1 MQKWLITSGIIVFVA
16 VTVFVLAVDDSSQ
29 RKKVQ
34 FTNQSLVLNNEN
46 TDVKNEKV
54 NVNLG
59 GTKLEN
65 KDISASNKSINIKS
79 NNTNFDNVS
88 GNYSNQQTNYSNSD
102 ESFKSQDT
110 KFNRQLNDYENQK
123 SKIKSIENSF
133 KNKSVKASSDNFEPV
148 KRNRYI
154 VKDIDWN
161 TWKSNFINQIIDD
174 SMYIKSLDNYD
185 VGSWFYYSFNV
196 DKYGRISDITV
207 KSMYLSSI
215 DKDRIRKLI
224 KSYEYKDITVFPANT
239 RKTTAKV
246 DAVVMLGNS
255 EKKAR
260 PSDFNENEQVKIQ
273 MPY

>member
-185 VGSWFYYSFNV
+185 IGSWFYYSFNV

-224 KSYEYKDITVFPANT
+224 KSYEYEDITVFPANT

>member
-123 SKIKSIENSF
+123 SKIKSIENRF

>member
-65 KDISASNKSINIKS
+65 KDISPSNKSINIKS

-123 SKIKSIENSF
+123 SKIKRIENSF
-133 KNKSVKASSDNFEPV
+133 KNKPVKASSDNFEPV

-185 VGSWFYYSFNV
+185 IGSWFYYSFNV

>member
-133 KNKSVKASSDNFEPV
+133 KNKPVKVSSDDFEPV

-260 PSDFNENEQVKIQ
+260 PSDFNENEQIKIQ

>member
-110 KFNRQLNDYENQK
+110 KFNRQLDDYENQK
-123 SKIKSIENSF
+123 SKIKTIENSF
-133 KNKSVKASSDNFEPV
+133 KNKPVKASSDDFEPI

-260 PSDFNENEQVKIQ
+260 PSDFNENEQIKIQ

>member
-88 GNYSNQQTNYSNSD
+88 GKYSNQQTNYSNSD

-185 VGSWFYYSFNV
+185 IGSWFYYSFNV